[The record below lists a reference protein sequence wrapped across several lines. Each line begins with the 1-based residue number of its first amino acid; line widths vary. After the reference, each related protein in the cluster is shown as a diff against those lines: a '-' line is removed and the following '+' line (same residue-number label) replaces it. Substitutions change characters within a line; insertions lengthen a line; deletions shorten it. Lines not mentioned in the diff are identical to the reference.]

1 MINATA
7 ARIRCS
13 NTQNI
18 TQSTRHLTTACSNAL
33 NKFRGAIEDYRVAHY
48 KQEMPSRCRKDV
60 IKAAAK
66 GRDGVI
72 TIDGIEKMLVN
83 ICAEDKVSRKDVK
96 IILSEIGGSKPN
108 HKIHVDQM
116 MMFLRGH

>member
-1 MINATA
+1 
-7 ARIRCS
+7 
-13 NTQNI
+13 
-18 TQSTRHLTTACSNAL
+18 
-33 NKFRGAIEDYRVAHY
+33 
-48 KQEMPSRCRKDV
+48 MPSRCRKDV

-83 ICAEDKVSRKDVK
+83 ICAEDKVSSKDVK
-96 IILSEIGGSKPN
+96 IILSEIGGSIPN

-116 MMFLRGH
+116 MMFLRKH